1 MKGERALITVS
12 LCMIVKDEEETL
24 PRCLASVE
32 DLVEEVILADTGS
45 GDRTRQLGEER
56 GARVLDFP
64 WEEDFSAARNFA
76 FSQATQDY
84 CLWLDADDVLL
95 PEDRRKFLQL
105 KETLSPDTDV
115 VMLPY
120 HAALDERGR
129 PALTYWRE
137 RLLRRQGGFRWEGA
151 VHEAIAPRGKVV
163 WGDAAVTHKKAK
175 PRDPGRNL
183 RILEKVRGQRGWL
196 TPREQFY
203 YGRELL
209 DLERP
214 REAAQA
220 LEGFLLGG
228 QGWEEDRRQACLDL
242 SRAWQSLGEEGRALE
257 ALTQALGM
265 GVPRPELCCQL
276 GDWYFRCG
284 QWQGAAFWYQA
295 ALTCPEG
302 GFSRPQCR
310 GYYPSLQLC
319 LCWYRLGDLER
330 SRAWNRRAAAFDPES
345 QVCRANEEFFAQALG
360 R

>member
-24 PRCLASVE
+24 PRCLASVG

-45 GDRTRQLGEER
+45 GDRTRQVGVELG
-56 GARVLDFP
+56 GKVLDFP
-64 WEEDFSAARNFA
+64 WREDFSAARNFA

-95 PEDRRKFLQL
+95 PEDRRRFRQL

-163 WGDAAVTHKKAK
+163 WGDAAVTHKKTK

-209 DLERP
+209 DLGRP

-242 SRAWQSLGEEGRALE
+242 SRAWQSLGEGPGSAHPGSGHGGAPAGTLLP
-257 ALTQALGM
+257 AGGLVLSLWPVAGGGLL
-265 GVPRPELCCQL
+265 VPGSPGL
-276 GDWYFRCG
+276 
-284 QWQGAAFWYQA
+284 
-295 ALTCPEG
+295 P
-302 GFSRPQCR
+302 
-310 GYYPSLQLC
+310 
-319 LCWYRLGDLER
+319 
-330 SRAWNRRAAAFDPES
+330 
-345 QVCRANEEFFAQALG
+345 
-360 R
+360 